1 MAIPKDLTH
10 VLLSVFLFI
19 RLKSINHIQLKTTQA
34 WRWFIGQSLNS
45 YHAKEGIEIYK
56 SIINEYLKYE
66 YSLIPVNG
74 EKKPYVYW
82 KPYQYKKAN
91 TEDIFGWYNK
101 FPDVNIGIVTG
112 NISKL
117 AVIDVDDLNL
127 LPGLKEYLPELKET
141 TRVRTRRG
149 YHYYFSLNGEYV
161 KNSNSLFGKR
171 LELKSN
177 GSYVV
182 APPSIINAHQYVYEI
197 PLSEMLP
204 IPKLLIE
211 KERESVSC
219 PEDRGHKAFKIPKY
233 HGRKVDCIR
242 QILSR
247 DLEEGERDNSLFI
260 LYNLLIQNK
269 NTEEY
274 SKKLVIRK
282 NRSLSKPLTE
292 SDLKKVYRKAYNY
305 GCSGIRDK
313 LAYIKCESCGYRFKD
328 GKLKDSNILIKN
340 IRILPELSSTQRGIV
355 CLLGTVFEGEYP
367 SINNIAETA
376 KMNYETVK
384 NAIKALKEIRVID
397 EALYN

>member
-1 MAIPKDLTH
+1 M
-10 VLLSVFLFI
+10 
-19 RLKSINHIQLKTTQA
+19 
-34 WRWFIGQSLNS
+34 
-45 YHAKEGIEIYK
+45 
-56 SIINEYLKYE
+56 
-66 YSLIPVNG
+66 
-74 EKKPYVYW
+74 
-82 KPYQYKKAN
+82 
-91 TEDIFGWYNK
+91 
-101 FPDVNIGIVTG
+101 
-112 NISKL
+112 
-117 AVIDVDDLNL
+117 
-127 LPGLKEYLPELKET
+127 PGLKEYLPELKET

-211 KERESVSC
+211 KEKESVSC
-219 PEDRGHKAFKIPKY
+219 PEDREHKAFKIPKY

-340 IRILPELSSTQRGIV
+340 IRILPELSNTQRGIV

-384 NAIKALKEIRVID
+384 NAIKALKEMRVID